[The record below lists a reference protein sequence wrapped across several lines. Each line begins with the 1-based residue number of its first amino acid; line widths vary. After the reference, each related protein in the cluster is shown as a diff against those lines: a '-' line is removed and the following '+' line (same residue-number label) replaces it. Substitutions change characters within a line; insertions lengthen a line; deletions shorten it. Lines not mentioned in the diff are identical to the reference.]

1 MKGKTLIDQSKLKKL
16 IAFVSVSGVLIVV
29 LGAVLVNLLI
39 QPTGGTK
46 TQRHTTASQ
55 VMSSS
60 SKPIRSSANETPS
73 SSDRETTQSGNS
85 DTTLENFF
93 KSYQTQK
100 LDKISLEQRQDSL
113 KNEMTEKGFQASHIS
128 DDTRALIPMIEQYQK
143 TKTIDTSNSTQLIE
157 SDYISSKIY
166 QQQNAGE
173 GAYYVEVTFT
183 ECPIYQKVAT
193 TMVARYNVFV
203 LQGKVDNLSLIDQK
217 PVSGGQN

>member
-1 MKGKTLIDQSKLKKL
+1 LIDQSKLKKL
-16 IAFVSVSGVLIVV
+16 IVLAAVGGVLVVV
-29 LGAVLVNLLI
+29 LGVFLVNLLI
-39 QPTGGTK
+39 QPKASETR
-46 TQRHTTASQ
+46 TQNQTMTSQ
-55 VMSSS
+55 ATSSS
-60 SKPIRSSANETPS
+60 SNPPKSSADETPS
-73 SSDRETTQSGNS
+73 SSDTTTQSENN

-113 KNEMTEKGFQASHIS
+113 KNEMTEKGFQVSHIS
-128 DDTRALIPMIEQYQK
+128 DDTRALIPMVEQYQK

-183 ECPIYQKVAT
+183 ERPIYQKVGT